1 MQRTMAIPVGVRVRI
16 EGVGYET
23 LFRDRVGTL
32 VGYTRG
38 GWARVRIDDASPWES
53 SLSAERDET
62 TGLPIVILFP
72 ESLESDPA

>member
-1 MQRTMAIPVGVRVRI
+1 MQTIWEIPVGVRVRI

-53 SLSAERDET
+53 LLAAERDDA
-62 TGLPIVILFP
+62 TGLAIVISCP
-72 ESLESDPA
+72 ECLERDPS